1 MKQEKANNKSEDKK
15 YDKEDENQ
23 KEAVEN
29 KKNKEK
35 ETFKNIEEK
44 AKLADK
50 YLSKL
55 QWLQADFENYKK
67 RMEKEKENWQKYS
80 NETLIRNF
88 LFVLD
93 NFEQALASIP
103 KDSQIMTGL
112 KIIFKQFWE
121 ILESE
126 GLKPIKAV
134 GEKFDPYKHEALM
147 VVENKDKEEDTIIE
161 QIQKGYMLHQKVIRP
176 SKVMVAKKP
185 KEGGTTQDKEKE
197 TKNEK
202 IQNKETENKNM
213 EE

>member
-1 MKQEKANNKSEDKK
+1 MYLAKRNKHNISNPNVILSKSAHFSFDKAASLMG
-15 YDKEDENQ
+15 
-23 KEAVEN
+23 
-29 KKNKEK
+29 
-35 ETFKNIEEK
+35 IELKK

-55 QWLQADFENYKK
+55 QYLQADFENYKK
-67 RMEKEKENWQKYS
+67 RAEKEKENWRKYS
-80 NETLIRNF
+80 NETLIKNF

-93 NFEQALASIP
+93 NFEQALANIP

-112 KIIFKQFWE
+112 KIIFKQFWK

-134 GEKFDPYKHEALM
+134 GEKFDPFKHEALM

-161 QIQKGYMLHQKVIRP
+161 QIQKGYMLHTKVIRP

-185 KEGGTTQDKEKE
+185 KEC
-197 TKNEK
+197 EK
-202 IQNKETENKNM
+202 IQDENKESPDEEKEKNTKKNNENM
-213 EE
+213 EK